1 MTIKI
6 KDYLHVVAQD
16 LADSYLN
23 AINQTVNQ
31 SHTDCRTRLIPGSGH
46 RSQSQKWF
54 VQKNGQTPTG
64 TFELATPRDRNG
76 TFEPQLVMGPTIF
89 SGTPVVAEK

>member
-1 MTIKI
+1 MPLIKQLT
-6 KDYLHVVAQD
+6 KVTLTAE
-16 LADSYLN
+16 LDSYLALDIEAN
-23 AINQTVNQ
+23 
-31 SHTDCRTRLIPGSGH
+31 R
-46 RSQSQKWF
+46 
-54 VQKNGQTPTG
+54 KNGSSRKMVKTPTG

>member
-1 MTIKI
+1 MPLIKQLT
-6 KDYLHVVAQD
+6 KVTLTAE
-16 LADSYLN
+16 LDSYLALDIEAN
-23 AINQTVNQ
+23 
-31 SHTDCRTRLIPGSGH
+31 R
-46 RSQSQKWF
+46 
-54 VQKNGQTPTG
+54 KNGSSRKTVKTPTG